1 MTTAFHN
8 WVYGIKT
15 RSPEEV
21 QPKCG
26 KLGICRESMVNHES
40 RDSEE
45 RGVGKRNE
53 DKEAG
58 LLYTLGDKF

>member
-1 MTTAFHN
+1 
-8 WVYGIKT
+8 
-15 RSPEEV
+15 
-21 QPKCG
+21 
-26 KLGICRESMVNHES
+26 MVNHES